1 VSSGGALLPGRS
13 ALSPGGANAGSYHDL
28 GDDESKE
35 KESMSTSVRG
45 AGGAMR
51 ACAVFAQAGPWCAQP
66 SKRSVD
72 IAQTAGLG
80 ITVYANTPN
89 NVRWF
94 RR

>member
-1 VSSGGALLPGRS
+1 
-13 ALSPGGANAGSYHDL
+13 
-28 GDDESKE
+28 
-35 KESMSTSVRG
+35 MSTSVRG